1 MCLACEESI
10 INVHF
15 PPGTLRASLVAQMV
29 KNLLAMQETWVR
41 PLGGK
46 DPLVGGVATH
56 PSIVE
61 NFMDRGTWQAAVRG
75 VAENQT

>member
-1 MCLACEESI
+1 
-10 INVHF
+10 
-15 PPGTLRASLVAQMV
+15 MV
-29 KNLLAMQETWVR
+29 KNLLVMQETWVR